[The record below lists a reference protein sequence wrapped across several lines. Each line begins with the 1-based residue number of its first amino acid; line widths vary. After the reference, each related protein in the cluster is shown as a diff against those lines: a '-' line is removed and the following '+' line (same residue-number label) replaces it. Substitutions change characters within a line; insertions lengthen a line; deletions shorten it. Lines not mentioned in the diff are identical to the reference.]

1 MQRRIGPGTRFFRR
15 RAFLLAF
22 GEGLG
27 GGFAQLRMIGVS
39 GLLAFAV
46 FSLCFVSLVHRKLR
60 YIQKLKKELDIL
72 AGGDLT

>member
-1 MQRRIGPGTRFFRR
+1 
-15 RAFLLAF
+15 
-22 GEGLG
+22 
-27 GGFAQLRMIGVS
+27 MIGVS